1 MKKRGHFEFAVLHFD
16 IDDFKRVND
25 KLGYD
30 GGDLLLMEMAAR
42 LQKELRGE
50 DVLARLGG
58 DEFAF
63 IVVAANSE
71 QSVLLKVNSILESV
85 ATPFNILGQEMKVST
100 SIGIT
105 MSNNDDPNLLL
116 QHADLA
122 MYEAKA
128 KGKNTFHFYTKELNE
143 AVQERMSV
151 EQRLGEAVVN
161 DVLELYYQPKV
172 DIVNKT
178 LIGYEAL
185 LRWNDPEL
193 GFVSPGKFIPIAEQS
208 NLILDIGDWVLE
220 KSLQFT
226 SELINPVPVSINLS
240 GKQFEKGNFAE
251 QLSASLAKY
260 KAEPSLIEIEITESH
275 LMADV
280 EDAIRQLQDIK
291 NLGVNISIDDF
302 GTGYSSLAYLKR
314 LPVDTLKID
323 RSFIQDIPGDI
334 NDVEITGAIIAMAQ
348 QLGLH
353 VIAEGAETQEQIDFL
368 REKGCFSVQGFFYSR
383 PLPGEEAKQWR
394 CDK

>member
-1 MKKRGHFEFAVLHFD
+1 
-16 IDDFKRVND
+16 
-25 KLGYD
+25 
-30 GGDLLLMEMAAR
+30 
-42 LQKELRGE
+42 
-50 DVLARLGG
+50 
-58 DEFAF
+58 
-63 IVVAANSE
+63 
-71 QSVLLKVNSILESV
+71 VNSILKTI
-85 ATPFNILGQEMKVST
+85 ATPFNILGHEIKVST

-128 KGKNTFHFYTKELNE
+128 KGKNTFHFYTKELNDT
-143 AVQERMSV
+143 VQERMSV
-151 EQRLGEAVVN
+151 EQRLGEALKN

-172 DIVNKT
+172 DIASKQ

-208 NLILDIGDWVLE
+208 NLILEIGDWVLDHA
-220 KSLQFT
+220 LQFIG
-226 SELINPVPVSINLS
+226 ELSNQVPVSINLS
-240 GKQFEKGNFAE
+240 GKQFEKGNFAH
-251 QLSASLAKY
+251 QLAMSLTKY
-260 KAEPSLIEIEITESH
+260 NVEPGLVEIEITESH
-275 LMADV
+275 VMADV
-280 EDAIRQLQDIK
+280 EDAIRQLQDMK
-291 NLGVNISIDDF
+291 NLGVQISIDDF

-368 REKGCFSVQGFFYSR
+368 LEKGCIKVQGFFFSK
-383 PLPGEEAKQWR
+383 PLPGDEAKQWL
-394 CDK
+394 CPK